1 MLKID
6 FEHTIP
12 LKNTLLDLGFK
23 EGSDVFFTSS
33 APSLKHFYNV
43 FIGDHTEESFDF
55 VYNPEKDHL
64 LKIIC
69 FLEQRI
75 FDEHSSRRPSVFE
88 CFFIKDNTIVQ
99 IEGFIRSVRV
109 SKSIAFFQ
117 LSDGSHEIQVVLED
131 VEFAKTLAIGDSI
144 SFIAKTQNNKGT
156 KELLFQE
163 SKNHYPAE
171 ASYPIQKKATSFEF
185 LRTIQHLRTR
195 TKTFGAI
202 ASLRHSLSIATHKFF
217 QERDFTYIHTPI
229 LTSLDSEGA
238 GELFQVNQIKK
249 KEDFFGKQ
257 TFLTV
262 TGQLHAEALA
272 FSHKKVYT
280 FGPTFRA
287 ENSFTTRH
295 LAEFWMIEPEV
306 YFINLQDLL
315 HLSWSYCQFLVKTV
329 LKDNLIELK
338 TLEEVLEKDLLS
350 PLTNFLS
357 SSLRMKTYT
366 EVIDILEQHKSSFED
381 SHIFWGM
388 DLKTEHER
396 FLVESIE
403 KGPLAI
409 TSYPKELKAFYM
421 KSEGKTVECFDLLV
435 PGVGELI
442 GGSMRENNEQL
453 LRNRIQELSMK
464 HEDYEWYVKLR
475 AYGEVP
481 HGGFGLGFER
491 LVMWITQMQNI
502 RDVSLFPRASSLCEF

>member
-1 MLKID
+1 MLKIH
-6 FEHTIP
+6 FEQDHP
-12 LKNTLLDLGFK
+12 LKNILLNLGFQ
-23 EGSDVFFTSS
+23 EGSDVFFSS
-33 APSLKHFYNV
+33 SQPSVQYFYNI
-43 FIGDHTEESFDF
+43 FLGSSSQDKFDLS
-55 VYNPEKDHL
+55 YDYSKENL
-64 LKIIC
+64 AKILC
-69 FLEQRI
+69 FLEQRV
-75 FDEHSSRRPSVFE
+75 FEENTLRQPSIFE
-88 CFFIKDNTIVQ
+88 CFSIVQ
-99 IEGFIRSVRV
+99 GTVVMMNGFIRSVRV
-109 SKSIAFFQ
+109 SKNIAFFQ
-117 LSDGSHEIQVVLED
+117 LSDGSHEIQVVVDEID
-131 VEFAKTLAIGDSI
+131 FAKLLSIGDSI
-144 SFIAKTQNNKGT
+144 SFIAKIVDNKET
-156 KELLFQE
+156 KELFFME
-163 SKNHYPAE
+163 SKAHYSAE
-171 ASYPIQKKATSFEF
+171 ESYPIQKKATSFEF
-185 LRTIQHLRTR
+185 LRTIQHLRGR

-202 ASLRHSLSIATHKFF
+202 TSLRSSLSLATHKFF

-238 GELFQVNQIKK
+238 GELFQVNQLKK

-306 YFINLQDLL
+306 YFITLQDLL

-329 LKDNLIELK
+329 LQKNHLELK
-338 TLEEVLEKDLLS
+338 TLEEVLEKDLQT
-350 PLTNFLS
+350 PLQKFLL
-357 SSLRMKTYT
+357 SSLRTKTYT
-366 EVIDILEQHKSSFED
+366 EVIQILEEHKTSFED
-381 SHIFWGM
+381 SNIFWGM

-396 FLVESIE
+396 FLVEQIE

-409 TSYPKELKAFYM
+409 TFYPKELKAFYM

-442 GGSMRENNEQL
+442 GGSMRENNQKL
-453 LRNRIQELSMK
+453 LRARIEELSMK
-464 HEDYEWYVKLR
+464 QDDYEWYVKLR

-491 LVMWITQMQNI
+491 LLMWITQMQNI